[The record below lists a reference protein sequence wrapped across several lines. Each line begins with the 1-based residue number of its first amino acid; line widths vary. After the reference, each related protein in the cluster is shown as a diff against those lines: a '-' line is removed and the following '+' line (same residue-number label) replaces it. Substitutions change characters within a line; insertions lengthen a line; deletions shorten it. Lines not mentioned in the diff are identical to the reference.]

1 MRILIEQQHKC
12 RVYNVSERN
21 KLASIEVMQVQNSAD
36 PPSDPFNSIGCRTIS
51 VAKNKLI

>member
-1 MRILIEQQHKC
+1 MCFNIVKC
-12 RVYNVSERN
+12 KKGGGGNYVEN
-21 KLASIEVMQVQNSAD
+21 KLASLEAMQVQNAAD